1 MALPL
6 GVSPLEFCLD
16 FWHQKTR
23 VPGLSYGIACVIKRL
38 AVLVQYRR
46 VTDRRTDAGT
56 NEQTHNDS
64 IYRASI
70 ASRGQNE
77 YWPVFQSFVDNTK
90 PLSNQRCVV
99 IVAVV
104 VIAVSLLSLFAI
116 CLSSAAIQQRR
127 QLG

>member
-1 MALPL
+1 M
-6 GVSPLEFCLD
+6 
-16 FWHQKTR
+16 
-23 VPGLSYGIACVIKRL
+23 KRL

-70 ASRGQNE
+70 ASIASRGQNE
-77 YWPVFQSFVDNTK
+77 YWPVFQSFVDTTK

-99 IVAVV
+99 IVAVT